1 MVVLWCG
8 RGARGGGWV
17 SVMLI
22 FLDLVLD
29 LFRIMKIHCLG
40 ESGNKNLESSH
51 LSIIIIKGKR
61 ELRNLNSSVNY
72 DGR

>member
-1 MVVLWCG
+1 MGGGL
-8 RGARGGGWV
+8 GGWV

-29 LFRIMKIHCLG
+29 LLRIMKIHCLG

-51 LSIIIIKGKR
+51 LSIIIIIIKEKR
-61 ELRNLNSSVNY
+61 ELRNLISLVNH

>member
-1 MVVLWCG
+1 MGGGL
-8 RGARGGGWV
+8 GGWV
-17 SVMLI
+17 LVMLI

-29 LFRIMKIHCLG
+29 LLRIMKIHCLG

-51 LSIIIIKGKR
+51 LSIIIIIIIKEKR
-61 ELRNLNSSVNY
+61 ELRNLISLVNY

>member
-1 MVVLWCG
+1 MGGGL
-8 RGARGGGWV
+8 GGWV

-29 LFRIMKIHCLG
+29 LLRIMKIHCLG

-51 LSIIIIKGKR
+51 LSIIIIIKEKR
-61 ELRNLNSSVNY
+61 ELRNLISLVNY